1 MNELMTGLHR
11 SQAEALA
18 KASPRPFRRFLQT
31 IHLWV
36 GLILAIPIILIGLS
50 GSALLVQREILRLSI
65 PAATATGQSQSIAR
79 IVAAAQSAEPNL
91 RANSVELPT
100 ARGRP
105 AVVQFQISNRPP
117 RAMEVYVDPVS
128 LKVLGSS
135 EIIRRGPV
143 RDVLVTIHE
152 YLMFP
157 GHIGLP
163 LVGWMAVAMTFM
175 GLSGLILWWPR
186 QGRWLS
192 AFLVRRGARGLRFH
206 LDLHHAAGIWGS
218 VLLLI
223 LSISG
228 IYLAFPQSV
237 SETVRWVFPSHL
249 EADDPAPGGPQHAAP
264 TDPDQALEFATSA
277 VPDAQPRVIQLPRAS
292 DRPFMVQME
301 SMGFGPSI
309 PQITIAFDVKNGDIS
324 IDDPRTYTTANR
336 ILNALYA
343 LHFSVGMGGVWTFLV
358 FLGGLLPFLLAFTG
372 LNIWWLKRRS
382 R

>member
-1 MNELMTGLHR
+1 MNELMTALHR

-31 IHLWV
+31 IHRWV

-65 PAATATGQSQSIAR
+65 PAATAIGQSQSIAR

>member
-1 MNELMTGLHR
+1 MNELMTALHR
-11 SQAEALA
+11 RQAETAA
-18 KASPRPFRRFLQT
+18 KASPRLFRRVLQT

-36 GLILAIPIILIGLS
+36 GLILSIPIILIGLS
-50 GSALLVQREILRLSI
+50 GSALLLQREILSLSI
-65 PAATATGQSQSIAR
+65 PAASATGQSQSIAR

-91 RANSVELPT
+91 RANSVELPSS
-100 ARGRP
+100 RGRP
-105 AVVQFQISNRPP
+105 ALVQFHSANRPP
-117 RAMEVYVDPVS
+117 RNIEVYIDPVS

-152 YLMFP
+152 YLMLP

-163 LVGWMAVAMTFM
+163 LVGWVAVVMTFM
-175 GLSGLILWWPR
+175 GLSGLILWWPKK
-186 QGRWLS
+186 GRWLG
-192 AFLVRRGARGLRFH
+192 AFLVRRGARGLRLH

-218 VLLLI
+218 VLLLT
-223 LSISG
+223 LSLSG

-237 SETVRWVFPSHL
+237 SETVRAVFPSHVV
-249 EADDPAPGGPQHAAP
+249 ADDPAPGVPRYAAP
-264 TDPDQALEFATSA
+264 TDPDQVFERAAAA
-277 VPDAQPRVIQLPRAS
+277 VPDARVTTIQLPRTS
-292 DRPFMVQME
+292 DRPFMAQME
-301 SMGFGPSI
+301 TMGLGPSI
-309 PQITIAFDVKNGDIS
+309 PQITVAFDAKNGDVS

-336 ILNALYA
+336 VLNLLYA

-358 FLGGLLPFLLAFTG
+358 FLAGLLPLLLAFTG